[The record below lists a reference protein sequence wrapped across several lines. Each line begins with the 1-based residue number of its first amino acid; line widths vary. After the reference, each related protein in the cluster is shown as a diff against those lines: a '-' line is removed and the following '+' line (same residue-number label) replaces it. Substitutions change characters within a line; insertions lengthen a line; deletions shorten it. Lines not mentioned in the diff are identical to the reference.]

1 MEFHV
6 LHGTRE
12 QCKESKQFL
21 LRGFHPLWPNFPDRS
36 NTDHL
41 CNSFGLKQQST
52 HCPTT
57 PRCNACK
64 LSHRHGLGSSPFAHH
79 YLGNHYY
86 FLFLR
91 VMRCF
96 SSPRPLKQTMYS
108 SEYCTKVQGCP
119 IRKSTDQRMFAPPRS
134 LSQLTTPF
142 FGRQCQGIRHTP
154 FIS

>member
-1 MEFHV
+1 M

-108 SEYCTKVQGCP
+108 SEYCTKCRVVPFGNLRIKGCLLLP
-119 IRKSTDQRMFAPPRS
+119 VAYRS
-134 LSQLTTPF
+134 LPRPSSVANAKASV
-142 FGRQCQGIRHTP
+142 IRP
-154 FIS
+154 LYLNL